1 MPPESLVLDLQA
13 AVAWLGAASGL
24 LGVLRKWLLRYC
36 DVQDSAL
43 PKEGTRGAT
52 RGKT

>member
-1 MPPESLVLDLQA
+1 MPLESLVLDLQA

-36 DVQDSAL
+36 HMQDSVL
-43 PKEGTRGAT
+43 PKQGIRGAT
-52 RGKT
+52 RGKI